1 MTAYADEFTAIAQR
15 TQDATSTA
23 VRSWTESMKSYT
35 EHITAENPLPQPG
48 DVHAILDTW
57 YDLASKLV
65 AEQRRFVKTV
75 VDAGTE
81 AAGAVTEQARAAA
94 SAVPVAPFTVPTYPP
109 PPRRPR
115 PPPPRRRP
123 RRRSGPAPRPPD
135 RGDGH
140 DGRHPDPARSSGRGR
155 RRSCPTVSR

>member
-94 SAVPVAPFTVPTYPP
+94 SAVPVAPFTVPT
-109 PPRRPR
+109 
-115 PPPPRRRP
+115 
-123 RRRSGPAPRPPD
+123 PATAATSETVAT
-135 RGDGH
+135 
-140 DGRHPDPARSSGRGR
+140 PAAPAAPKRTRTTSA
-155 RRSCPTVSR
+155 